1 MEGFKDRHL
10 HACAGEVAGATEAGG
25 TGADHRGS
33 EGQLFG
39 RSFDFGLRCG
49 KSIRNIPFQRADG
62 DRFTLAPKD
71 ASAFALVG
79 LGAYAPAYA
88 GQ

>member
-1 MEGFKDRHL
+1 MSKGKIEIIETCCR
-10 HACAGEVAGATEAGG
+10 
-25 TGADHRGS
+25 
-33 EGQLFG
+33 
-39 RSFDFGLRCG
+39 RCG